1 MNSKKT
7 FANALNI
14 GIEKARFIDHQ
25 SKEINQIIEELRS
38 QIFLQTNGKVEVS
51 VMDDA
56 SNYKSHSAVYDGPL
70 FNIGTNKKILA
81 AKNNEKTMR
90 ALQQRV
96 HVAQA
101 HALHVQR
108 DNLTGFVLVEFLCS
122 FLHELKILHNIS
134 PSDNSLGFGKRF
146 QPRNGLQR
154 QRMHGFPAAAQIVR

>member
-1 MNSKKT
+1 MMNSKKT

-90 ALQQRV
+90 LSYWDTNKGGDPCTIKYGDISASAGDKESLIGILEDMLSDSDI
-96 HVAQA
+96 AK
-101 HALHVQR
+101 
-108 DNLTGFVLVEFLCS
+108 NII
-122 FLHELKILHNIS
+122 ELMQGDSTN
-134 PSDNSLGFGKRF
+134 NSN
-146 QPRNGLQR
+146 P
-154 QRMHGFPAAAQIVR
+154 